1 MTTKTKTH
9 IALVGAGAETAGI
22 DAALRAM
29 PDVELERREGSL
41 TRLNGAAYRLSAT
54 ADIILFRTTPG
65 EDLDLDAIRTIHK
78 SPERTASLVALTAPD
93 LPLAEA
99 RRIIQ
104 AGVTD
109 VLPWDTDA
117 DELRQ
122 HLDRWRKP
130 ALPALYEAPQNR
142 RGKVVT
148 VAQAR
153 GGIGASTLAVNLADR
168 LMDRRGLRKVAKN
181 RVVILDLDLQFG
193 SVSSLLDIKENEAL
207 YQMATDGTVPDSTF
221 VTQALASTPQGLW
234 ILGAPSKFAPLE
246 VLTGAQVG
254 ALVDA
259 LADQFDYVVIDL
271 PRSLVLW
278 ISAVLERTD
287 RLMLVTDCTVPS
299 VRQARRLLDLYLENN
314 PSLQVEVVM
323 SQEHKPL
330 IRGSHHNEASKLLER
345 PFKHWLPFDPRA
357 VRKASDRGQPLSAA
371 AGSSP
376 LSKSIA
382 ALGRDTLATLARNEP
397 AHARR
402 H

>member
-1 MTTKTKTH
+1 MTTKQKTH
-9 IALVGAGAETAGI
+9 IALVGAGAETAAI

-29 PDVELERREGSL
+29 PDMEVERREGSL
-41 TRLNGAAYRLSAT
+41 TRLNGAAFRLSAT
-54 ADIILFRTTPG
+54 ADVILFRTAPG
-65 EDLDLDAIRTIHK
+65 EDLDLDAIRSLHR
-78 SPERTASLVALTAPD
+78 SPERTATLVALTAPD
-93 LPLAEA
+93 LPLAEV
-99 RRIIQ
+99 RRILQ

-109 VLPWDTDA
+109 VLPWTTDA
-117 DELRQ
+117 DELRE

-130 ALPALYEAPQNR
+130 NLPALYEAPQIR
-142 RGKVVT
+142 RGKVLT

-168 LMDRRGLRKVAKN
+168 LMDRRGLRRVARN
-181 RVVILDLDLQFG
+181 RVVVLDLDLQFG
-193 SVSSLLDIKENEAL
+193 SVASLLDVKESEAL

-221 VTQALASTPQGLW
+221 VSQALTSTKEGLW
-234 ILGAPSKFAPLE
+234 VMGAPSRFAPLE

-254 ALVDA
+254 ALVDT
-259 LADQFDYVVIDL
+259 LAQQFDYVVIDL

-278 ISAVLERTD
+278 IAAVLERTD
-287 RLMLVTDCTVPS
+287 RLMLVTDCTVPAM
-299 VRQARRLLDLYLENN
+299 RQARRLLDLYLENN
-314 PSLQVEVVM
+314 PALQVEVVM

-330 IRGSHHNEASKLLER
+330 IRSSHHAEAAKLLER
-345 PFKHWLPFDPRA
+345 PFRHWLPYDPRA
-357 VRKASDRGQPLSAA
+357 VRKASDRGVPLSAA

-382 ALGRDTLATLARNEP
+382 ALGRDTIAAMARTEP